1 MSKCGDTKNIH
12 FYKSTMSTTMMRN
25 RRLQIQRFIVFL
37 GLTASACLLS
47 STDAFVPTT
56 LPFGNSKIPVVSMP
70 KNDRLSS
77 SWTLSAFVTASASAS
92 ASSTVDDT
100 NHLAHPQAHVESHII
115 APSTTKKEW
124 TSTREGLTQKLSV
137 AVLTVSL
144 ALTTMTA
151 SFAPLPAV
159 ASDYGSLTTEQK
171 TVAEAWRLVDNSF
184 LDRTFNGQDWFQLRQ
199 KYVTKKYANMDE
211 ARTSIDAMI
220 STLGDKYTRYLPP
233 AKYQSIVDTAT
244 GTVAGCG
251 IEINL
256 NKEGRV
262 IASDVEETGPAKAGG
277 VLTNDIFVEVDGYR
291 FDTGTA
297 TPDDV
302 AVRLRGP
309 QGSKVGV
316 VMERN
321 GKTLDYILTRQ
332 PIKITAV
339 KSYLSNVPGVGK
351 VGVIR
356 IKSFSGTTA
365 ATVSDEF
372 NALKK
377 KGAQAYVIDVRGN
390 PGGLLPGGADTA
402 ALFLDADK
410 PLVFVANKKGVV
422 DAQSTLATG
431 IDIESPIVLLVDS
444 KTASAAEVFT
454 AALKENGRATVA
466 GEQTFGKGIVQTIRP
481 LADNNGGIAITV
493 ARYETPQHHDI
504 NKQGIPVDTVT
515 PVDCAKDDATAC
527 LTSAVFKKPLEQS

>member
-1 MSKCGDTKNIH
+1 
-12 FYKSTMSTTMMRN
+12 MSTTSTMTMTMN
-25 RRLQIQRFIVFL
+25 RRQQIQRCIALL
-37 GLTASACLLS
+37 GLTASTCLFS
-47 STDAFVPTT
+47 SSEAFAPTPT
-56 LPFGNSKIPVVSMP
+56 LPRNSQVHARIVPVAVAMP
-70 KNDRLSS
+70 MPTDRSS
-77 SWTLSAFVTASASAS
+77 SWTLSAFVPASASAPAPS
-92 ASSTVDDT
+92 ALDSTSTST
-100 NHLAHPQAHVESHII
+100 NTNDIPHPSQTQTQAHTIE
-115 APSTTKKEW
+115 PSTIKNKW
-124 TSTREGLTQKLSV
+124 TRDLVHTLSV
-137 AVLTVSL
+137 AVLSVHVLLFT
-144 ALTTMTA
+144 AL
-151 SFAPLPAV
+151 SPLPAT
-159 ASDYGSLTTEQK
+159 ASDYGSLTPEQK

-199 KYVTKKYANMDE
+199 TYVTKKYNNMDE
-211 ARTSIDAMI
+211 ARTAIDTMV
-220 STLGDKYTRYLPP
+220 SSLGDKYTRYLPP

-244 GTVAGCG
+244 GTVAGVG
-251 IEINL
+251 IEISV

-262 IASDVEETGPAKAGG
+262 MASDVEDTGPAKAGG
-277 VLTNDIFVEVDGYR
+277 VQTNDVFVEVDGTR
-291 FDTGTA
+291 FDTDKA

-321 GKTLDYILTRQ
+321 GKTIDYILTRQ

-339 KSYLSNVPGVGK
+339 KSYLSNVSGVGK

-356 IKSFSGTTA
+356 IKSFSGTTS

-402 ALFLDADK
+402 ALFLDANK
-410 PLVFVANKKGVV
+410 PLVFVVNKKGVV
-422 DAQSTLATG
+422 DAQDTFATG
-431 IDIESPIVLLVDS
+431 IDIESPMVLLVDS

-454 AALKENGRATVA
+454 AALKENGRAAVA

-504 NKQGIPVDTVT
+504 NKQGIPVDAVT
-515 PVDCAKDDATAC
+515 SVDCAKDDATAC
-527 LTSAVFKKPLEQS
+527 LSGNGALFKKPAQES